1 VISENDAM
9 IDDDFIARVAAFA
22 EARGIRDEPVECGAG
37 GLAVWRSLAPT
48 PIRPA
53 HYQPVICLV
62 LQGAK
67 QVSVGR
73 SETLLSKGKSL
84 IVSVDLPTISRVV
97 EASREKP
104 YLTFSLPIDM
114 ALLREVAGE
123 MDLAGVE
130 AREANAISAAEADK
144 ALVDAMDRL
153 FGVANKPATAA
164 MLAPLILREI
174 HFWMLMADH
183 GGMLRE
189 LCRADSRAAR
199 IARSIGIIRRDFTA
213 RLRVEDLARAAA
225 MSSSAFHDHFKTITG
240 TTPLQFQKQLR
251 LMEAK
256 RLIASGETSVSSAA
270 YRVGYESPTQ
280 FSREYARAF
289 GAPPRNDI
297 PSRVS
302 EPA

>member
-1 VISENDAM
+1 M

-22 EARGIRDEPVECGAG
+22 EARDIRDEPVQCGAG
-37 GLAVWRSLAPT
+37 GLAVWRSVAPT

-53 HYQPVICLV
+53 HYQPVLCLV

-67 QVSVGR
+67 HVSLPGR
-73 SETLLSKGKSL
+73 ETKLSKGRSL
-84 IVSVDLPTISRVV
+84 IVSIDLPTISRVV

-104 YLTFSLPIDM
+104 YLTLSLPIDM
-114 ALLREVAGE
+114 GLLHDVAGE

-130 AREANAISAAEADK
+130 AGKADALSAAEADE

-153 FGVANKPATAA
+153 FGLAEKPAAA
-164 MLAPLILREI
+164 TMLAPLILREI

-183 GGMLRE
+183 GAMLRE
-189 LCRADSRAAR
+189 LCHADSRAAR

-213 RLRVEDLARAAA
+213 RLRIEDLARAAA
-225 MSSSAFHDHFKTITG
+225 MSSSAFHDHFKTVTG

-256 RLIASGETSVSSAA
+256 RLIASGEISVSAAA

-280 FSREYARAF
+280 FSREYARTW
-289 GAPPRNDI
+289 GAPPRADL
-297 PSRVS
+297 PSRVA